1 MDSSMKLL
9 ELLVI
14 AGGTLWY
21 RTFFRFYWMPI
32 TNFRIVTSYSKLS
45 LKRWQRD
52 IHGRILS
59 IESRWP
65 NEQRY
70 GIKVRIQC
78 RSVLRGVVPFGVKK
92 SLANM
97 PEKSPQYWHPLI
109 FAFLYCLIFTYLYFF
124 HYHAKNLMVWCS
136 ASFCFNYTY
145 IFPKR
150 GIVFASS
157 RRDRYGCLNGGVE
170 TSKPSSCQL
179 KKKHFLMMG
188 NPCFNVMKMHKKPP
202 LKQFP

>member
-52 IHGRILS
+52 IHVRILS

-70 GIKVRIQC
+70 GIKVQIQC

-109 FAFLYCLIFTYLYFF
+109 FAFLYCLIFTYLYFL

-136 ASFCFNYTY
+136 ASFCLNYTY
-145 IFPKR
+145 IFQKAWNCFRQLPKR
-150 GIVFASS
+150 QV
-157 RRDRYGCLNGGVE
+157 RVPQRGCWDIQALQLPVE
-170 TSKPSSCQL
+170 EETLFDDGKSL
-179 KKKHFLMMG
+179 F
-188 NPCFNVMKMHKKPP
+188 
-202 LKQFP
+202 